1 MAYSPFYITPEELAV
16 YQEAQE
22 QEILTGNNLTTWRKY
37 DIEEANRFSYI
48 FDSLVPIAIM
58 SVVLF
63 LFWYTLGQDPLMGY
77 VAVGVLIMGYG
88 LSYLL
93 FGLDYRYDYI
103 FSDKGFVMKKRR
115 NMPKWVN
122 TATQA
127 VGWIGAGVCGT
138 MVAVVGPM
146 ALAGAGAL
154 ILLSFGMLK
163 RQPDVPTE
171 VRVGERE
178 DWLFADYNKKRKVI
192 KFFFKHDTCEYI
204 DMENTTISRLHNRF
218 HYYVFFKTVSDL
230 ESMVNQLVKEYKLDC
245 TEVNDH
251 KKLFEA
257 KPEARL
263 FSTPVYFKEYQTDE
277 MFDFRAINTPLPE
290 REYLYNGKWR
300 TESEIEQSKV
310 EGANNLSDNI

>member
-22 QEILTGNNLTTWRKY
+22 QEILAGDNVTTWHKY
-37 DIEEANRFSYI
+37 DVEEPNRYF
-48 FDSLVPIAIM
+48 
-58 SVVLF
+58 
-63 LFWYTLGQDPLMGY
+63 
-77 VAVGVLIMGYG
+77 
-88 LSYLL
+88 YLL
-93 FGLDYRYDYI
+93 FSLGAMIPAVAIFYLVGFWSGGFIKDTVAIIVTLITYFISYTMFGLDYRYDYI

-122 TATQA
+122 TVTQA
-127 VGWIGAGVCGT
+127 VGWVGAVVCVV

-163 RQPDVPTE
+163 RQPDERTE

-192 KFFFKHDTCEYI
+192 KFFFKYDRCEYQDTAQEI
-204 DMENTTISRLHNRF
+204 TFRSQGRF
-218 HYYVFFKTVSDL
+218 YCYIFFKNEADL
-230 ESMVNQLVKEYKLDC
+230 ESMVTQLSNIYKLDC
-245 TEVNDH
+245 KEVNDH

-257 KPEARL
+257 KPEPRL
-263 FSTPVYFKEYQTDE
+263 FTTPACYREYPTNE
-277 MFDFRAINTPLPE
+277 VFDLRGAKAPLPE
-290 REYLYNGKWR
+290 CKYLYNGKWQ
-300 TESEIEQSKV
+300 TESEIEKSKS
-310 EGANNLSDNI
+310 ELTTAKE

>member
-22 QEILTGNNLTTWRKY
+22 QEILTGDNLTTWRKY
-37 DIEEANRFSYI
+37 DVEEPFRYHYKLTALPF
-48 FDSLVPIAIM
+48 M
-58 SVVLF
+58 SF
-63 LFWYTLGQDPLMGY
+63 LFVIVFLTHTSETFVVTLFG
-77 VAVGVLIMGYG
+77 LI
-88 LSYLL
+88 LSVMMAGIFYLTI
-93 FGLDYRYDYI
+93 GLDYRYDYI

-127 VGWIGAGVCGT
+127 IGWIGAVVCVV

-204 DMENTTISRLHNRF
+204 DMEQATISRLHNRF
-218 HYYVFFKTVSDL
+218 HYYVFFKTVPDL
-230 ESMVNQLVKEYKLDC
+230 ESMINQLVTEYQLDC
-245 TEVNDH
+245 TEVADP
-251 KKLFEA
+251 KKLFAA

-263 FSTPVYFKEYQTDE
+263 FSTPVYYKEYQADDV
-277 MFDFRAINTPLPE
+277 FDLRASKAPHPE
-290 REYLYNGKWR
+290 REYLYNGKWQ
-300 TESEIEQSKV
+300 TESEIEKSKA
-310 EGANNLSDNI
+310 EGTNNLSDNI

>member
-1 MAYSPFYITPEELAV
+1 MAYSPFYVTPEELAV

-22 QEILTGNNLTTWRKY
+22 QEILAGDNVRTWHKY
-37 DIEEANRFSYI
+37 DVEEPFRYYFKLFALPF
-48 FDSLVPIAIM
+48 VIAPFLLT
-58 SVVLF
+58 LF
-63 LFWYTLGQDPLMGY
+63 IHTSDT
-77 VAVGVLIMGYG
+77 VGVTIFSFI
-88 LSYLL
+88 LSVMVSGAFYLTI
-93 FGLDYRYDYI
+93 GLDYRYDYI

-115 NMPKWVN
+115 NMPKWAN

-127 VGWIGAGVCGT
+127 VGWIGAVVCVL

-146 ALAGAGAL
+146 ALAGAGAF
-154 ILLSFGMLK
+154 ILVSFKMLK
-163 RQPDVPTE
+163 RQPDEPTE

-204 DMENTTISRLHNRF
+204 NIEHTKISRLHNRF

-230 ESMVNQLVKEYKLDC
+230 ESMVNQLATEYKLDC
-245 TEVNDH
+245 TEVADH

-263 FSTPVYFKEYQTDE
+263 FGTPVCYKEYQTDE
-277 MFDFRAINTPLPE
+277 VFDLRASNAPLPE
-290 REYLYNGKWR
+290 REYLYNGKWQ
-300 TESEIEQSKV
+300 TESEIEQSKSELTAAKV
-310 EGANNLSDNI
+310 

>member
-1 MAYSPFYITPEELAV
+1 MAYSPFYVTPEELAV

-22 QEILTGNNLTTWRKY
+22 QEILAGDNVRTWHKY
-37 DIEEANRFSYI
+37 DVEEPFRYYFKLFALPFVIAPFLLTLFIHTSDTVDVTIFSFI
-48 FDSLVPIAIM
+48 L
-58 SVVLF
+58 SVIVSGAF
-63 LFWYTLGQDPLMGY
+63 
-77 VAVGVLIMGYG
+77 
-88 LSYLL
+88 YLTI
-93 FGLDYRYDYI
+93 GLDYRYDYI

-127 VGWIGAGVCGT
+127 VGWIGAVVCVM
-138 MVAVVGPM
+138 MVAMVGPM
-146 ALAGAGAL
+146 ALAGAGAF
-154 ILLSFGMLK
+154 ILVSFKMLK
-163 RQPDVPTE
+163 RQPDEPTE

-204 DMENTTISRLHNRF
+204 NIEHTKISRLHNRF

-230 ESMVNQLVKEYKLDC
+230 ESMVNQLATEYKLDC
-245 TEVNDH
+245 TEVADH

-263 FSTPVYFKEYQTDE
+263 FGTPVCYKEYQTDE
-277 MFDFRAINTPLPE
+277 VFDLRASKAPLPE
-290 REYLYNGKWR
+290 REYLYNGKWQ
-300 TESEIEQSKV
+300 TESEIEKSKSELTAAKV
-310 EGANNLSDNI
+310 

>member
-22 QEILTGNNLTTWRKY
+22 QEILTGDNLTTWHKY
-37 DIEEANRFSYI
+37 DVEEPFRYHYKLTALPF
-48 FDSLVPIAIM
+48 M
-58 SVVLF
+58 SF
-63 LFWYTLGQDPLMGY
+63 LFVIVFLTHTSETLVVTFFGLILSVMM
-77 VAVGVLIMGYG
+77 AGVF
-88 LSYLL
+88 YLTI
-93 FGLDYRYDYI
+93 GLDYQYDYI

-127 VGWIGAGVCGT
+127 VGWIGAVVCVT

-163 RQPDVPTE
+163 RQPDEPTDM
-171 VRVGERE
+171 RVGERE

-192 KFFFKHDTCEYI
+192 KFFFKYDRCEYQ
-204 DMENTTISRLHNRF
+204 DTAHKTTFRSQGRF
-218 HYYVFFKTVSDL
+218 YCYVFFKNKADL
-230 ESMVNQLVKEYKLDC
+230 ESMVTQLSKVYKLDC

-257 KPEARL
+257 KPEPRL
-263 FSTPVYFKEYQTDE
+263 FTTPAYYREYPTGQV
-277 MFDFRAINTPLPE
+277 FDLRATKTPLPE
-290 REYLYNGKWR
+290 RKYLYNGKWQ
-300 TESEIEQSKV
+300 TESEIEKSKS
-310 EGANNLSDNI
+310 EGANNLSSNI

>member
-22 QEILTGNNLTTWRKY
+22 QEILSGDNLTTWRKY
-37 DIEEANRFSYI
+37 DIEEANRFSYV
-48 FDSLVPIAIM
+48 FDSLIPIAIM

-103 FSDKGFVMKKRR
+103 FSSKGFVMKKRR
-115 NMPKWVN
+115 NMPKWVS
-122 TATQA
+122 TATQS
-127 VGWIGAGVCGT
+127 VGWVGAVVCVI
-138 MVAVVGPM
+138 MVALVGPM

-163 RQPDVPTE
+163 RKPDEPTE

-192 KFFFKHDTCEYI
+192 KFFFKYDRCEYQ
-204 DMENTTISRLHNRF
+204 DTAQKVTFRSQGRF
-218 HYYVFFKTVSDL
+218 YSYIFFKNETDL
-230 ESMVNQLVKEYKLDC
+230 ESMVTQLSNIYKLDC
-245 TEVNDH
+245 KEVNDH

-257 KPEARL
+257 KPEPRL
-263 FSTPVYFKEYQTDE
+263 FTTPARYREYPTNE
-277 MFDFRAINTPLPE
+277 VFDLRGAKAPLPE
-290 REYLYNGKWR
+290 CKYLYNGKWQ
-300 TESEIEQSKV
+300 TESEIEKSKS
-310 EGANNLSDNI
+310 ELTTAKE

>member
-22 QEILTGNNLTTWRKY
+22 QEILAGDNVRTWHKY
-37 DIEEANRFSYI
+37 DVEEPFRYYFKLFAFPFVIAPFLLTLFIHTSDTVDVTIFSFI
-48 FDSLVPIAIM
+48 L
-58 SVVLF
+58 SVMVSGAF
-63 LFWYTLGQDPLMGY
+63 
-77 VAVGVLIMGYG
+77 
-88 LSYLL
+88 YLTI
-93 FGLDYRYDYI
+93 GLDYRYDYI

-127 VGWIGAGVCGT
+127 VGWIGAVVCVV
-138 MVAVVGPM
+138 MVAMVGPM
-146 ALAGAGAL
+146 ALAGAGAF
-154 ILLSFGMLK
+154 ILVSFKMLK
-163 RQPDVPTE
+163 RQPDEPTE

-178 DWLFADYNKKRKVI
+178 DWLFVDYNKKRKVI

-204 DMENTTISRLHNRF
+204 NIEHTKISRLHNRF

-230 ESMVNQLVKEYKLDC
+230 ESMVNQLATEYKLDC
-245 TEVNDH
+245 TEVADH

-263 FSTPVYFKEYQTDE
+263 FGTPVCYKEYQTDE
-277 MFDFRAINTPLPE
+277 VFDLRASKAPLPE
-290 REYLYNGKWR
+290 REYLYNGKWQ
-300 TESEIEQSKV
+300 TESEIEKSKS
-310 EGANNLSDNI
+310 ELTTTKE

>member
-22 QEILTGNNLTTWRKY
+22 QEILAGDNVRTWHKY
-37 DIEEANRFSYI
+37 DVEEPFRYYFKLFALPF
-48 FDSLVPIAIM
+48 VIAPFLLT
-58 SVVLF
+58 LF
-63 LFWYTLGQDPLMGY
+63 IHTSDT
-77 VAVGVLIMGYG
+77 VGVTIFSFI
-88 LSYLL
+88 LSVMVSGAFYLTI
-93 FGLDYRYDYI
+93 GLDYRYDYI
-103 FSDKGFVMKKRR
+103 FSSKGFVMKKRR

-127 VGWIGAGVCGT
+127 VGWIGAVVCVV
-138 MVAVVGPM
+138 MVALVGPM
-146 ALAGAGAL
+146 ALAGAGAF

-163 RQPDVPTE
+163 RQPDEPTE

-204 DMENTTISRLHNRF
+204 NMEHTKISRLHNRF

-230 ESMVNQLVKEYKLDC
+230 ESMVNQLTTEYKLDC
-245 TEVNDH
+245 TEVTDH

-263 FSTPVYFKEYQTDE
+263 FSTPVCYKEYQTDE
-277 MFDFRAINTPLPE
+277 VFDLRASNAPLPE
-290 REYLYNGKWR
+290 REYLYNGKWQ
-300 TESEIEQSKV
+300 TESEIERLKA
-310 EGANNLSDNI
+310 EGAQQATPAS